1 MVVATTVFVSQSPAL
16 IKAANVNAK
25 QDLLV
30 WHVKWKFA
38 QVLNPVKCA
47 VVTVRVTTNNYWRVW
62 SRHVNA
68 K

>member
-1 MVVATTVFVSQSPAL
+1 VFVSQSPAL
-16 IKAANVNAK
+16 IKAANVNVK

-30 WHVKWKFA
+30 WHVKWKFV

-47 VVTVRVTTNNYWRVW
+47 VVTVNVTTNSYWQGW

-68 K
+68 KLAGMD

>member
-1 MVVATTVFVSQSPAL
+1 VFVSQSPAL
-16 IKAANVNAK
+16 IKAVNVNAK

-30 WHVKWKFA
+30 WHVKWKFV

-47 VVTVRVTTNNYWRVW
+47 VVTVHATTNNYWLVW

-68 K
+68 KPAGMD